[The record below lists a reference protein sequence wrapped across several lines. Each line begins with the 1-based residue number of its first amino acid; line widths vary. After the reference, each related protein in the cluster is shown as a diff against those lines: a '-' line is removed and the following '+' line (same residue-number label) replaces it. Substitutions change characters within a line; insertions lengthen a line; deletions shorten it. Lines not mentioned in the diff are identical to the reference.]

1 MALCIFI
8 LELIGTASF
17 AISGAMVGLGRKMD
31 IFGVAILGL
40 ATATGGGVLRDILLG
55 DFPPMMFQNP
65 VYAFA
70 AILVSVIVFI
80 PVVCRWLTH
89 NKKLY
94 EQIMFATDTIGL
106 GIFTIVGTQ
115 AAFLDGYNNLFLAVF
130 VGTITGV
137 GGGVLRDVLSKNMPY
152 IFVKHIYA
160 LAAIVGSL
168 VCGLLY
174 EPAGRWVSMFAGL
187 FLIVIIRC
195 LAAHFRW
202 SLPKSQGLE
211 ELQ

>member
-17 AISGAMVGLGRKMD
+17 AISGAMVGLSRKMD

-65 VYAFA
+65 VYAFV

-80 PVVCRWLTH
+80 PLVCQWLTQ

-94 EQIMFATDTIGL
+94 ELMMFFTDTVGL
-106 GIFTIVGTQ
+106 GIFTVVGTQ
-115 AAFLDGYNNLFLAVF
+115 AAFLDGYHNLFLAVF

-160 LAAIVGSL
+160 LAAIIGSL
-168 VCGLLY
+168 ACGLLY
-174 EPAGRWVSMFAGL
+174 EPAGRWISMFVGL

-195 LAAHFRW
+195 LAAYFRW

>member
-8 LELIGTASF
+8 LELIGTVSF
-17 AISGAMVGLGRKMD
+17 AISGAMVALDRKMD

-40 ATATGGGVLRDILLG
+40 VTATGGGVLRDILLG

-70 AILVSVIVFI
+70 AILVSVIVFV
-80 PVVCRWLTH
+80 PVVCRWLTQ

-94 EQIMFATDTIGL
+94 EQIMFVTDTIGL

-137 GGGVLRDVLSKNMPY
+137 GGGVLRDVLSKHTPV
-152 IFVKHIYA
+152 IFIKHVYA
-160 LAAIVGSL
+160 LAAIIGSL

-174 EPAGRWVSMFAGL
+174 GPAGRWVSMFVGL
-187 FLIVIIRC
+187 TLIVLIRC
-195 LAAHFRW
+195 LAARFRW

-211 ELQ
+211 EL